1 MFFLGF
7 FAGIAAASWFILAD
21 NGERL
26 IRLGARMRD
35 AARTWREWQSSDRF
49 FP

>member
-7 FAGIAAASWFILAD
+7 FTGIAAASWFILAD
-21 NGERL
+21 NAERL

-35 AARTWREWQSSDRF
+35 AARAWREWQSSDRF